1 MHSVDRRNYRLGPT
15 GRKAKTDDH
24 RSVRLERPLSAYPK
38 FISSGPD
45 QHLSVPRPPSKSRER
60 MKASGQAEQTVP
72 TPHQSPDRQVAVRT
86 YGRTQRRWQEEAS
99 DTLCVTSRL
108 DRRECRPSFETRSI
122 ASNRFYSHVFTCVP
136 ARLQAGRAMNNTHP
150 TVLQDASPN
159 GPPQITPHFVWE
171 LGRKVTLPRRAPF
184 AHFTMWGT
192 R

>member
-1 MHSVDRRNYRLGPT
+1 MSCFSVQPKQPVRCPPEARTEAAPVTASAKAKLLMLSVCVSTTDVMHCVNRRNYRLGPT

-60 MKASGQAEQTVP
+60 MKANGQAEQTVP

-99 DTLCVTSRL
+99 DTLV
-108 DRRECRPSFETRSI
+108 
-122 ASNRFYSHVFTCVP
+122 
-136 ARLQAGRAMNNTHP
+136 
-150 TVLQDASPN
+150 
-159 GPPQITPHFVWE
+159 
-171 LGRKVTLPRRAPF
+171 
-184 AHFTMWGT
+184 
-192 R
+192 